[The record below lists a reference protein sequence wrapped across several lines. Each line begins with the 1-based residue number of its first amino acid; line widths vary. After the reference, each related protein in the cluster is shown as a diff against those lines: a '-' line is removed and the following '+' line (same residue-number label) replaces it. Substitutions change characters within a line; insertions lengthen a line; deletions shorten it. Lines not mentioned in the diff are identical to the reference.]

1 MIILI
6 GFELARN
13 SVEKI
18 LHPTAVEFSLVTGV
32 VLIFTILDKIRH
44 VLDE

>member
-18 LHPTAVEFSLVTGV
+18 FIRTAVEFSLVTGA
-32 VLIFTILDKIRH
+32 VLIFLFW
-44 VLDE
+44 